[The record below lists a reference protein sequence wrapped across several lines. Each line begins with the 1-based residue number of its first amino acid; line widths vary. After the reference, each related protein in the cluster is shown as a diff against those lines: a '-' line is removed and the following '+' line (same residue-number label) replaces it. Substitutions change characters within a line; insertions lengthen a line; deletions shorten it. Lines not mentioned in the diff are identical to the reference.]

1 MSLVTPIAVY
11 LATHP
16 GVELTGAQIESIWGA
31 PRNNIRNTMA
41 YAEEKGWVIITM
53 RQNPRYPKRR
63 KIRFYSAGP
72 RLLQEIAR

>member
-16 GVELTGAQIESIWGA
+16 GVELTGVQIESIWGV
-31 PRNNIRNTMA
+31 PRDNIRNTMA
-41 YAEEKGWVIITM
+41 YAEEKGWVIITLKP
-53 RQNPRYPKRR
+53 NPAKVTK